1 MTAGRKRLVSLH
13 LRLPA
18 DSKAIIQ
25 EAAAMVG
32 RSVSNF
38 AVVTLVEAAR
48 SVLGQE
54 GVTELTNRDRD
65 RFIAVIE

>member
-1 MTAGRKRLVSLH
+1 
-13 LRLPA
+13 
-18 DSKAIIQ
+18 
-25 EAAAMVG
+25 MVG